1 MCFVQQKRKKKERK
15 NRKVKNR
22 KEKNKL
28 REKDEQVWL
37 TIVKPNSKERKKE
50 RKEGR
55 NQERRN
61 LENEREW
68 ANKNYQ
74 ANFLNAVYLREV

>member
-1 MCFVQQKRKKKERK
+1 MYCNLKCACIAKKKK
-15 NRKVKNR
+15 KK
-22 KEKNKL
+22 KKK
-28 REKDEQVWL
+28 KVWL
-37 TIVKPNSKERKKE
+37 TIVKPNSKE